1 MQHSSL
7 GRQNVNII
15 NFELFHQIYP
25 QLGFVH
31 QNIKNVAKMSNFKI
45 FIYLIKF
52 ALNYDMQ
59 QMNLSR
65 KNVRIL
71 NVYLFNQI
79 CPQLIYAT
87 AELWSSKCQN
97 SNF

>member
-15 NFELFHQIYP
+15 NFELFHEIYP

-31 QNIKNVAKMSNFKI
+31 QNVKIVAKMSKFKF

-59 QMNLSR
+59 QMTLVE
-65 KNVRIL
+65 KM
-71 NVYLFNQI
+71 
-79 CPQLIYAT
+79 
-87 AELWSSKCQN
+87 SK
-97 SNF
+97 F